1 MEPIQINVNVKLD
14 DGTQAFLSSL
24 FGGLAKSAGEQSK
37 PAEQQKPAEQ
47 PKPKPAVAAP
57 TKPAASA
64 KPAEQPKPTVT
75 APAAPA
81 KPAEQPKPAAAPAPT
96 ASTQSAITIDSLREL
111 AMTKMNAHRVEIKQ
125 KLTELG
131 TPSITKLDVA
141 KYQEMYDFLN
151 GLE

>member
-24 FGGLAKSAGEQSK
+24 FGGLAKSAGEQAK

-47 PKPKPAVAAP
+47 PKPKPAEQP
-57 TKPAASA
+57 KPA
-64 KPAEQPKPTVT
+64 KPAEPKPVV
-75 APAAPA
+75 AAPA

-96 ASTQSAITIDSLREL
+96 ASTQSSITIDSLREL

-125 KLTELG
+125 KLTEFG
-131 TPSITKLDVA
+131 TPSITKLDTT

>member
-14 DGTQAFLSSL
+14 DSTQAFLSLL

-47 PKPKPAVAAP
+47 P
-57 TKPAASA
+57 T
-64 KPAEQPKPTVT
+64 
-75 APAAPA
+75 PA
-81 KPAEQPKPAAAPAPT
+81 KPAEQPKPAKPAEQPKPTPVKPAEQPKPAAPVPT
-96 ASTQSAITIDSLREL
+96 ASTQSVITIDSLREL

-131 TPSITKLDVA
+131 TPSITKLDAA

>member
-24 FGGLAKSAGEQSK
+24 FGGLAKSAGEQTK

-57 TKPAASA
+57 AKPAVAAPA
-64 KPAEQPKPTVT
+64 KPAVAAPAEQPKPV
-75 APAAPA
+75 
-81 KPAEQPKPAAAPAPT
+81 AAPAPT
-96 ASTQSAITIDSLREL
+96 ASTQSSITIDGLREL

-131 TPSITKLDVA
+131 TPSITKLDVT
-141 KYQEMYDFLN
+141 KYQEIYDFLN

>member
-24 FGGLAKSAGEQSK
+24 FGGLAKSAGEQAK

-57 TKPAASA
+57 A
-64 KPAEQPKPTVT
+64 KPAVAAPAKPAV
-75 APAAPA
+75 AAPA

-96 ASTQSAITIDSLREL
+96 ASTQSSITIDGLREL
-111 AMTKMNAHRVEIKQ
+111 AMNKMNAHRVEIKQ

>member
-14 DGTQAFLSSL
+14 DGTQAFLSLL

-47 PKPKPAVAAP
+47 PTP
-57 TKPAASA
+57 A
-64 KPAEQPKPTVT
+64 KPAEQPT
-75 APAAPA
+75 PA
-81 KPAEQPKPAAAPAPT
+81 KPAEQPKPAKPAEQPKPAPVKPAEQPKPAAPVPT
-96 ASTQSAITIDSLREL
+96 ASTQSVITIDSLREL

-131 TPSITKLDVA
+131 TPSITKLDAA

>member
-24 FGGLAKSAGEQSK
+24 FGGLAKSAGEQAK

-47 PKPKPAVAAP
+47 PKPKPA
-57 TKPAASA
+57 
-64 KPAEQPKPTVT
+64 
-75 APAAPA
+75 AAPA
-81 KPAEQPKPAAAPAPT
+81 PKPAVAAPAEQPKPAAAPAPT
-96 ASTQSAITIDSLREL
+96 ASTQSSITIDSLREL

-125 KLTELG
+125 KLTEFG
-131 TPSITKLDVA
+131 TPSITKLDIT

>member
-24 FGGLAKSAGEQSK
+24 FGGLAKSAGEQAK

-47 PKPKPAVAAP
+47 PKPAP
-57 TKPAASA
+57 A
-64 KPAEQPKPTVT
+64 KPAQ
-75 APAAPA
+75 A
-81 KPAEQPKPAAAPAPT
+81 KPAEQPKPAAAPAST
-96 ASTQSAITIDSLREL
+96 APTQSSITIDDLREL

-125 KLTELG
+125 KLTEFG
-131 TPSITKLDVA
+131 TPSITKLDMA

-151 GLE
+151 SLE

>member
-1 MEPIQINVNVKLD
+1 MEPIQINVIVKLD
-14 DGTQAFLSSL
+14 DAAQAFLSSL
-24 FGGLAKSAGEQSK
+24 FGGLVK
-37 PAEQQKPAEQ
+37 PAAEQ
-47 PKPKPAVAAP
+47 PKP
-57 TKPAASA
+57 A
-64 KPAEQPKPTVT
+64 KPVEQVKSVAEQPKS
-75 APAAPA
+75 A
-81 KPAEQPKPAAAPAPT
+81 KPVEQTKSVAEQPKPAAAPAKPVEQPKPTAAPAPT
-96 ASTQSAITIDSLREL
+96 ASAQSSITIDGLREL

>member
-14 DGTQAFLSSL
+14 EGTQAFLSSL
-24 FGGLAKSAGEQSK
+24 FGGLVKSAGEQSK
-37 PAEQQKPAEQ
+37 LAEQQKPAEQ
-47 PKPKPAVAAP
+47 PKPKPAA
-57 TKPAASA
+57 
-64 KPAEQPKPTVT
+64 
-75 APAAPA
+75 AAPA
-81 KPAEQPKPAAAPAPT
+81 KPAVAAPAEQPKPAAAPAPT
-96 ASTQSAITIDSLREL
+96 ASTQSSITIDGLREL

-131 TPSITKLDVA
+131 TPSITKLNMT

>member
-24 FGGLAKSAGEQSK
+24 FGGLVKPAGEQSK
-37 PAEQQKPAEQ
+37 PVEQQKPAEQ
-47 PKPKPAVAAP
+47 P
-57 TKPAASA
+57 
-64 KPAEQPKPTVT
+64 
-75 APAAPA
+75 APA
-81 KPAEQPKPAAAPAPT
+81 KPAEQPKPAPAKPVEQPKPAPAKPVEQPKPASPTST
-96 ASTQSAITIDSLREL
+96 ASAQSAITIDSLREL

-131 TPSITKLDVA
+131 TPSITKLDTA

-151 GLE
+151 SLE